1 MASTD
6 SKVFMFPEG
15 GNNSSIDPALLMAL
29 NNNGGFGGN
38 GSWLWIIFLF
48 FLYPLLRNG
57 GLFGNNGGFAQSPS
71 GYIANMANNDVGR
84 EMLMNAIQGNG
95 NAISNLATTLGCNVD
110 SIQTA
115 VNGVMSAVN
124 QVGNQV
130 GMTSMQTINA
140 VQAGNNALGQQI
152 AASCCENR
160 LAICQQTNSITNSI
174 NEVGNAVNSNFANT
188 NYQLASQICDVK
200 QNTSN
205 AAQSIKDA
213 IGINGELTR
222 NATQIQT
229 QAIINKLNDMQ
240 SQELQDKIE
249 SLRERNS
256 TLTTQL
262 NLEHQNQYTAQV
274 VGQAV
279 APINA
284 ALAGIQK
291 EVDDVKCKIPDT
303 VTTFYQPFTTVP
315 NYIAWNAGLYGYNN
329 MNGSIWS

>member
-57 GLFGNNGGFAQSPS
+57 GFFGNNGSFAQSPS

-152 AASCCENR
+152 ASCCCENR
-160 LAICQQTNSITNSI
+160 LAICQ
-174 NEVGNAVNSNFANT
+174 
-188 NYQLASQICDVK
+188 
-200 QNTSN
+200 
-205 AAQSIKDA
+205 
-213 IGINGELTR
+213 
-222 NATQIQT
+222 
-229 QAIINKLNDMQ
+229 
-240 SQELQDKIE
+240 
-249 SLRERNS
+249 
-256 TLTTQL
+256 
-262 NLEHQNQYTAQV
+262 
-274 VGQAV
+274 
-279 APINA
+279 
-284 ALAGIQK
+284 
-291 EVDDVKCKIPDT
+291 
-303 VTTFYQPFTTVP
+303 
-315 NYIAWNAGLYGYNN
+315 
-329 MNGSIWS
+329 

>member
-1 MASTD
+1 MSD
-6 SKVFMFPEG
+6 SKVFMFPEAG
-15 GNNSSIDPALLMAL
+15 NSSIDPALLMAL

-57 GLFGNNGGFAQSPS
+57 GLFGNNGNGAA
-71 GYIANMANNDVGR
+71 GYMANMANNDVGR

-95 NAISNLATTLGCNVD
+95 TAISNLATSLGCSVD
-110 SIQTA
+110 AVQTA
-115 VNGVMSAVN
+115 INGVMNSVN

-130 GMTSMQTINA
+130 GMTSLQTINA
-140 VQAGNNALGQQI
+140 VQAGNSALGQQI
-152 AASCCENR
+152 ASCCCENR
-160 LAICQQTNSITNSI
+160 LATCQQTNTLATAINS
-174 NEVGNAVNSNFANT
+174 VGTDVDRNFANT

-200 QNTSN
+200 QNTTN

-229 QAIINKLNDMQ
+229 QAIVNKLNDIQNQDMI
-240 SQELQDKIE
+240 DKIE
-249 SLRERNS
+249 TLREKNS

-284 ALAGIQK
+284 ALSGIQK
-291 EVDDVKCKIPDT
+291 EVDDIKCKIPDT